1 MRTKKMQSMIQK
13 NRKMGNTNS
22 APKEEVDKGVK
33 LPVDGINMDIVPA
46 EYRNSKVFSE
56 FYENHE
62 AIFEDFIENSTTDEY
77 NSSYADPL
85 IEARTLECL
94 EDIIKQ
100 RKNHMRLIT
109 DGIYLMHEGD
119 FIKVKAKREL
129 FKKDLTQCEEDMN
142 DYHRIIYKGTS
153 LERKEEY

>member
-46 EYRNSKVFSE
+46 DYRYSEVFRE
-56 FYENHE
+56 FVVNQE
-62 AIFEDFIENSTTDEY
+62 AIFEDFIEKSTTDEY
-77 NSSYADPL
+77 NSSYADAL
-85 IEARTLECL
+85 IEARILECI

-119 FIKVKAKREL
+119 VIKAKAKLEL
-129 FKKDLTQCEEDMN
+129 FEKDLTQCEKDIN
-142 DYHRIIYKGTS
+142 DYHRIIYEGTS
-153 LERKEEY
+153 LERKEED